1 MNGVGTPHVAGRSRL
16 LVGWVRHR
24 RHRPRPNAFRYAVW
38 HLLLD
43 VDELD
48 EVAARVRGFR
58 LQRRGP
64 VGFRRQDH
72 FGTEDLPLRTKVERW
87 VAGQGHVLPA
97 GPLLVVAYPRVLG
110 HVFNPVS
117 WWYAFH
123 PDGRLGMIVAEVR
136 NTFGDWRAYLL
147 DDLEVAPGTHG
158 ERVLA
163 RAVKDFHVS
172 PFLPVEGLAYDFT
185 FQVPA
190 MDVPL
195 GARVVE
201 HMVVSDDAG
210 VVLDATQSQVVQPLT
225 TASLWG
231 AMVRH
236 PLITLWTVLLIHRQA
251 VRLWWRRTPF
261 HRRPQP
267 PATGLD
273 AVASGTRSEPLAASA
288 HAGPG
293 APRQE
298 VSA

>member
-1 MNGVGTPHVAGRSRL
+1 MNGVAAPDVAGRSRL

-48 EVAARVRGFR
+48 EVASRVRGFR

-72 FGTEDLPLRTKVERW
+72 FGDADLPLRTKVERW
-87 VAGQGHVLPA
+87 VAGQGAALPT

-123 PDGRLGMIVAEVR
+123 PDGRMGMVIAEVR

-147 DDLEVAPGTHG
+147 DDLEVQQGQA
-158 ERVLA
+158 ELRVRA

-172 PFLPVEGLAYDFT
+172 PFLPVEGLSYDFT
-185 FQVPA
+185 FRIPP
-190 MDVPL
+190 MDVPV

-201 HMVVSDDAG
+201 HMVVSDGDG
-210 VVLDATQSQVVQPLT
+210 MVLDATQSQVARPLT
-225 TASLWG
+225 TATLWG
-231 AMVRH
+231 AMLRR
-236 PLITLWTVLLIHRQA
+236 PLITLWTIALIHRQA
-251 VRLWWRRTPF
+251 LRLWWRRTPF
-261 HRRPQP
+261 HRRPAP
-267 PATGLD
+267 PVTGLE
-273 AVASGTRSEPLAASA
+273 AVLDPAGTEPSPAPAM
-288 HAGPG
+288 
-293 APRQE
+293 PRQE